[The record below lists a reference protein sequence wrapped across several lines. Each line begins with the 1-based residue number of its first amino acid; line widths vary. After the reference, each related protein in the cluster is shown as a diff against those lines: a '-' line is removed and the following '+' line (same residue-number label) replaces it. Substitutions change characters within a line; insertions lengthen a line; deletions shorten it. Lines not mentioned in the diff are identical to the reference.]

1 MFKKTGMLVLCH
13 FILSYQF
20 NLSGE
25 LLLSKDIDSEGTPI
39 CADTKVQKCRM
50 LLVEF
55 VQHGGFLFWQP
66 VRYLEEIIL
75 DAEVLKELP
84 MRRFVRAW
92 CECCR
97 CLYKQSGQKYKH
109 NKSRQFIIRNLG
121 VNIYA
126 DKEENNITNS
136 YFMYY
141 HWLCRCMK

>member
-126 DKEENNITNS
+126 DKEENYIS
-136 YFMYY
+136 YFIYY
-141 HWLCRCMK
+141 HWPCRCMK

>member
-1 MFKKTGMLVLCH
+1 MLVLCH

-25 LLLSKDIDSEGTPI
+25 LLLSKDIDSEGTTI

-55 VQHGGFLFWQP
+55 VQHGGFLFWQA

-121 VNIYA
+121 VNIHVYA
-126 DKEENNITNS
+126 DKEENYIS
-136 YFMYY
+136 YFIYY
-141 HWLCRCMK
+141 HQLCRSMK

>member
-25 LLLSKDIDSEGTPI
+25 LLLSKDIDSEGTTI

-97 CLYKQSGQKYKH
+97 CLYKQSGQKCKH

-126 DKEENNITNS
+126 DKEENYIS
-136 YFMYY
+136 YFIYY
-141 HWLCRCMK
+141 HWLCRSMK

>member
-1 MFKKTGMLVLCH
+1 MLVLCH

-25 LLLSKDIDSEGTPI
+25 LLLSKDIDSEGTTI

-50 LLVEF
+50 LLEEF

-97 CLYKQSGQKYKH
+97 CLYKQIGQKCKH

-121 VNIYA
+121 VNIHVYA
-126 DKEENNITNS
+126 DKEENYIS
-136 YFMYY
+136 YFIYY
-141 HWLCRCMK
+141 HWLCRSMK